1 MAASG
6 SRFAVPG
13 SERVPLPGA
22 SRVAPSDPGERVE
35 VSILVR
41 RRPGSS
47 IEDELLENELRPPG
61 RRRYLTHEEFEA
73 RHGAD
78 PEDIRQIE
86 AFAAEHGL
94 DILETSPER
103 RTVRLA
109 GTVAAMNEA
118 FGTDLH
124 RYDFPGGSYRGREG
138 PVFVPA
144 GISGIVEA
152 VLGLDNRPQLRP
164 HFQALDVAPDAA
176 NAAAF
181 QTPAIA
187 HLYRF
192 PTGTGTGQCVG
203 IIELGGGFT
212 NADLQTYFRQIGVT
226 PPRVLSVSVDGGRN
240 APGDPADVE
249 VALDIEV
256 AGAVAPAATI
266 AVYFAPNTDQAFV
279 DAVSAA
285 VHDHVNNPSVVSISW
300 GNAEALWTRQGMQAL
315 DRACQDAAS
324 LGVTVCCASGDRGS
338 GDGVNDG
345 LAHAD
350 FPASSPNVLGCGGTH
365 LEGSGSQITTEVVWN
380 SSIGATGGGVSDV
393 FGLPSWQASAGVPP
407 SANPGGHVGRGV
419 PDVAGDA
426 DPATGY
432 DIYVN
437 GKPSVVGGT
446 SAVSP
451 LWAGLVALL
460 NQGLGHRMGFL
471 NPFIYRPGAQS
482 GFFDITVGTN
492 GSYQAKPGWDA
503 CTGLGSPN
511 GTALEADLK
520 SLGA

>member
-6 SRFAVPG
+6 RFAIPG

-22 SRVAPSDPGERVE
+22 TRGAPADPGERVE

-41 RRPGSS
+41 RRLGYS
-47 IEDELLENELRPPG
+47 IEDELRENELRPPG
-61 RRRYLTHEEFEA
+61 RRHYLTHEEFED
-73 RHGAD
+73 RYGAD
-78 PEDIRQIE
+78 PEDIRQVE
-86 AFAAEHGL
+86 AFAAEHAL
-94 DILETSPER
+94 DILETSLGR

-118 FGTDLH
+118 FGTALH

-144 GISGIVEA
+144 EISGIVEA

-164 HFQALDVAPDAA
+164 NFCAIEVAPGVVPGAFQAPAVA
-176 NAAAF
+176 
-181 QTPAIA
+181 Q
-187 HLYRF
+187 LYRF
-192 PTGTGTGQCVG
+192 PTGTGQGQCVG
-203 IIELGGGFT
+203 IIELGGGYT
-212 NADLQTYFRQIGVT
+212 NSDLQTYFSQIRLT
-226 PPRVLSVSVDGGRN
+226 PPRVLSVSVDGGMN

-256 AGAVAPAATI
+256 VGAVASAATI
-266 AVYFAPNTDQAFV
+266 AVYFAPNTDQGFV

-285 VHDHVNNPSVVSISW
+285 VHDRVNNPSVISISW
-300 GNAEALWTRQGMQAL
+300 GNAESLWTTQGMQSL
-315 DRACQDAAS
+315 NTACQDAAS

-338 GDGVNDG
+338 GDGVTDG

-350 FPASSPNVLGCGGTH
+350 FPASSPSVLGCGGTH
-365 LEGSGSQITTEVVWN
+365 LEGSGATITSEVVWN
-380 SSIGATGGGVSDV
+380 SSNGASGGGVSDA

-407 SANPGGHVGRGV
+407 SANPGGKEGRGV

-432 DIYVN
+432 DIFVA
-437 GKPSVVGGT
+437 GKSSIVGGT
-446 SAVSP
+446 SAVAP
-451 LWAGLVALL
+451 LWAGLVAVL
-460 NQGLGHRMGFL
+460 NEGAGHRLGFL
-471 NPFIYRPGAQS
+471 NPFLYRPGAES
-482 GFFDITVGTN
+482 SFFDITAGSN
-492 GSYQAKPGWDA
+492 GAYQAGPGWDP

-511 GTALEADLK
+511 GTALAADLK
-520 SLGA
+520 RLGA

>member
-6 SRFAVPG
+6 RFAIPG

-22 SRVAPSDPGERVE
+22 TRGAPADPGERVE

-41 RRPGSS
+41 RRPGYS
-47 IEDELLENELRPPG
+47 IEDELRENELRPPG
-61 RRRYLTHEEFEA
+61 RRHYLTHEEFED
-73 RHGAD
+73 RYGAD
-78 PEDIRQIE
+78 PEDIRQVE

-94 DILETSPER
+94 DILETSLER

-109 GTVAAMNEA
+109 GTTAAMNET
-118 FGTDLH
+118 FGTELH

-144 GISGIVEA
+144 EISGIVEA

-164 HFQALDVAPDAA
+164 NFCAIEVAPGVVPNAFQAPAVA
-176 NAAAF
+176 
-181 QTPAIA
+181 Q
-187 HLYRF
+187 LYRF
-192 PTGTGTGQCVG
+192 PTGTGQGQCAG
-203 IIELGGGFT
+203 IIELGGGYA
-212 NADLQTYFRQIGVT
+212 NSDLQTYFSQIGLT
-226 PPRVLSVSVDGGRN
+226 PPRVLSVSVDGGMN

-256 AGAVAPAATI
+256 VGAVAPAATI
-266 AVYFAPNTDQAFV
+266 AVYFAPNTDQGFV

-285 VHDHVNNPSVVSISW
+285 VHDRVNNPSVISISW
-300 GNAEALWTRQGMQAL
+300 GNAESLWTTQGMQSL
-315 DRACQDAAS
+315 NTACQDAAT

-338 GDGVNDG
+338 GDGVTDA

-350 FPASSPNVLGCGGTH
+350 FPASSPSVLGCGGTH
-365 LEGSGSQITTEVVWN
+365 LEGSGATITSEVVWN
-380 SSIGATGGGVSDV
+380 SSSGASGGGVSDA
-393 FGLPSWQASAGVPP
+393 FSLPSWQASAGVPS
-407 SANPGGHVGRGV
+407 SANPGGKAGRGV

-432 DIYVN
+432 DIFVT
-437 GKPSVVGGT
+437 GKSSVVGGT
-446 SAVSP
+446 SAVAP

-460 NQGLGHRMGFL
+460 NEGLGHRLGFL
-471 NPFIYRPGAQS
+471 NPFLYRPGAQS
-482 GFFDITVGTN
+482 GFFDITTGSN
-492 GSYQAKPGWDA
+492 GAYQARPGWDP

-511 GTALEADLK
+511 GTALAADLK